1 MENFIENRNDNIEN
15 FDPRQVGEEVY
26 VGSRGDDFK
35 KFIQSILVRGMSED
49 YIPYLT
55 TQTSLNTYDLAFTS
69 RGADSQNNYEMFEQL
84 GDVSVNKFIV
94 NYMYKRFPQ
103 LRNPNG
109 VDVVAKLKIKYASK
123 NQLQMLSEKLGM
135 WKFITATNDERINK
149 KKPLLED
156 AFESFFGATEWL
168 IDTFVEGVKNN
179 GKNGRTYVGVGY
191 NIIYMILSN
200 IFDDVRISLKY
211 EDLVDAKTR
220 FNEVIAEQKSVIGE
234 VKYEDEYANGKHTSR
249 IYRYPPQIGG
259 PDRREA
265 QGQKYKELLGTGV
278 GTLKR
283 DAQEQA
289 ASRALETLASRHGI
303 IKEAPY
309 RFKAFA

>member
-1 MENFIENRNDNIEN
+1 MNGHVENINIEN
-15 FDPRQVGEEVY
+15 FDPESVYLGE
-26 VGSRGDDFK
+26 RGQNFER
-35 KFIQSILVRGMSED
+35 FIRSTLSLGMSDE

-55 TQTSLNTYDLAFTS
+55 TKESLNTYDIAFTS
-69 RGADSQNNYEMFEQL
+69 RGADDQNNYEMFEQL

-135 WKFITATNDERINK
+135 WNFITATYDERTNK

-168 IDTFVEGVKNN
+168 IDSFIDNTALRQAKQG
-179 GKNGRTYVGVGY
+179 GKVTTYVGVGY
-191 NIIYMILSN
+191 NIIYAILTSLFN
-200 IFDDVRISLKY
+200 DINISLKY

-220 FNEVIAEQKSVIGE
+220 FNEVIAEQKSTIGD
-234 VKYEDEYANGKHTSR
+234 VKYEDVYDHGKHTSR
-249 IYRYPPQIGG
+249 IYRYPPGG
-259 PDRREA
+259 K
-265 QGQKYKELLGTGV
+265 GGKELLGTGT

-283 DAQEQA
+283 DAQEHA
-289 ASRALETLASRHGI
+289 AGKALETLARKHNI
-303 IKEAPY
+303 IKEAPD

>member
-1 MENFIENRNDNIEN
+1 MENETPQRGGTAPLVIEN
-15 FDPRQVGEEVY
+15 FGPARK
-26 VGSRGDDFK
+26 GDDFSPESIYLGDRGK
-35 KFIQSILVRGMSED
+35 DFEKFIQSILSIGMSEE

-55 TQTSLNTYDLAFTS
+55 TKESLNTYNIAFTS
-69 RGADSQNNYEMFEQL
+69 RGADDINNYEMFEQL

-123 NQLQMLSEKLGM
+123 NQLQMLSESLGM
-135 WKFITATNDERINK
+135 WRFITATYDERINK

-168 IDTFVEGVKNN
+168 IDSLVDNTASKGSSKRNM
-179 GKNGRTYVGVGY
+179 GSYVGVGY
-191 NIIYMILSN
+191 NIIDGILTYLFN
-200 IFDDVRISLKY
+200 KIPISLKY

-220 FNEVIAEQKSVIGE
+220 FNEIIAEQKSIIGD
-234 VKYEDEYANGKHTSR
+234 VKYDDEYFNGKHTSR
-249 IYRYPPQIGG
+249 IYRYPPNGG
-259 PDRREA
+259 
-265 QGQKYKELLGTGV
+265 KELLGTGI

-283 DAQEQA
+283 DAQEHA
-289 ASRALETLASRHGI
+289 ASKALETLASRHEI
-303 IKEAPY
+303 IKEPPQ
-309 RFKAFA
+309 RFKAFT